1 MRAPQWL
8 NDAVFYNV
16 YPQSFYDANGDGIG
30 DLKGIAAKLDYVV
43 EMGYTAIWLNPIFVS
58 PFRDAGYDITDF
70 YTVAPRY
77 GTNEDFAYLT
87 AEAKKRGI
95 KVVLDLV
102 AGHTSLECAW
112 FQQSAKP
119 EKNRYTNRYVW
130 SNSVWDTWGGN
141 LISGYSDRD
150 GCYMKNFFY
159 CQPALNYG
167 FKTITEPWQL
177 PMDHPDCLA
186 TREEL
191 LNVMRHWSKLG
202 ADGFRVDLASSL
214 VKNDP
219 TGEGII
225 ELWNDIIGRYKAE
238 YPDNVLI
245 AEWCNPK
252 RAIPAGFDIDFL
264 IHSGLKAYTTLFR
277 YEAGTSVNDEFNHG
291 DSYFRRAGKGSV
303 DEFLPEYLEH
313 YHATRKDGFI
323 SIPTGNH
330 DIPRLAFRR
339 DESELK
345 VATAFLLTMPGVPL
359 VYYGDEIGMR
369 YIEGMSSKEGGFNR
383 TGSRTPMQ
391 WDDSKNHGFSLS
403 DTPYLPTD
411 PSDNAPTVAAQRE
424 DPHSLLNHVKA
435 LIALRKKHPALMAQ
449 GDFEVIATG
458 YPFVY
463 KRTAEDET
471 VVVAVNPSDTPRT
484 VTLPPIGEV
493 LLQSGVTTSGD
504 TVTMDAVSYLIY
516 KL

>member
-202 ADGFRVDLASSL
+202 ADGFRTDRRMVQPEAS
-214 VKNDP
+214 
-219 TGEGII
+219 
-225 ELWNDIIGRYKAE
+225 
-238 YPDNVLI
+238 
-245 AEWCNPK
+245 
-252 RAIPAGFDIDFL
+252 
-264 IHSGLKAYTTLFR
+264 
-277 YEAGTSVNDEFNHG
+277 
-291 DSYFRRAGKGSV
+291 DSRR
-303 DEFLPEYLEH
+303 F
-313 YHATRKDGFI
+313 
-323 SIPTGNH
+323 
-330 DIPRLAFRR
+330 
-339 DESELK
+339 
-345 VATAFLLTMPGVPL
+345 
-359 VYYGDEIGMR
+359 
-369 YIEGMSSKEGGFNR
+369 
-383 TGSRTPMQ
+383 
-391 WDDSKNHGFSLS
+391 
-403 DTPYLPTD
+403 
-411 PSDNAPTVAAQRE
+411 
-424 DPHSLLNHVKA
+424 
-435 LIALRKKHPALMAQ
+435 
-449 GDFEVIATG
+449 
-458 YPFVY
+458 
-463 KRTAEDET
+463 
-471 VVVAVNPSDTPRT
+471 
-484 VTLPPIGEV
+484 
-493 LLQSGVTTSGD
+493 
-504 TVTMDAVSYLIY
+504 
-516 KL
+516 